1 MHPVDPQTDG
11 PPRLISTPPPVR
23 ATRLHGGQPVLA
35 PLEHRPWE
43 SRVVLNPA
51 AQFVAGE
58 ALGRLLSAWNLPPE
72 AAQALTEAG
81 GACVLFYRAQ
91 GAVDP

>member
-1 MHPVDPQTDG
+1 MRNRK
-11 PPRLISTPPPVR
+11 PRLV
-23 ATRLHGGQPVLA
+23 HGPAGSGA
-35 PLEHRPWE
+35 
-43 SRVVLNPA
+43 A